1 QMNEKTLIDF
11 DWVNARAKCSLSS
24 MFVELQMDAEKDVER
39 INELKVKTGI
49 GPLFELKKAEGN
61 FTVIRLA
68 TAETQSPTMIAFRLN
83 PESIMIE
90 SNRRHADR
98 IAVTVALNNQ
108 GQCVLK
114 LDDEELYRWQ
124 LLKRVLEKLFFTNT

>member
-1 QMNEKTLIDF
+1 MSEKPPIDF
-11 DWVNARAKCSLSS
+11 DWVNARAKCSPSS
-24 MFVELQMDAEKDVER
+24 MFVELQIDAEKDVER
-39 INELKVKTGI
+39 INELKAKTGV
-49 GPLFELKKAEGN
+49 GRLFELKKTEGS
-61 FTVIRLA
+61 FTVVRFD
-68 TAETQSPTMIAFRLN
+68 ESQNPTMIAFRLN
-83 PESIMIE
+83 PESIIIE